1 MRGLKPKLPSVVLC
15 RLASHLLQ
23 MRGLKLCVV
32 LNNNLLSHVASFTD
46 AWIETI
52 MARTA
57 KALALSHLLQMRG
70 LKHERNRDEKQ
81 LDTSHLLQMRGLKQY
96 GDVKKLTP
104 LQVASFTDAWIET

>member
-1 MRGLKPKLPSVVLC
+1 MRGLKQKRC
-15 RLASHLLQ
+15 ATGTRAQKSHLLQ

-70 LKHERNRDEKQ
+70 LKHW
-81 LDTSHLLQMRGLKQY
+81 G
-96 GDVKKLTP
+96 
-104 LQVASFTDAWIET
+104 